1 MATNLAVT
9 LHKKTKEN
17 VILSDFRPGQGTIG
31 LDLGFRNPSGMLG
44 LLENNKAVS
53 LEDVRGNLLPHKSGV
68 MTFLSSH
75 EPEDAKHFG
84 EADKFLT
91 ITKHLRQLADYVVLD
106 LGTAFPPL
114 ISNVIRECDRV
125 ILCIAPTPSNVQQ
138 TRLLFDA
145 LVEAGVGIGLI
156 TNVLINRMRTSIQL
170 SWEQAEELF
179 GYPVSIVFTPVPD
192 RKSVV

>member
-1 MATNLAVT
+1 MFTAKSQVDDRIEGLESGADAYLTKPTQPRELFAQVKAILKRTPKREVVVQAPAPPPPSGKIFGVLAAKGGIGVSTMATNLAVT

-91 ITKHLRQLADYVVLD
+91 ITKHLR
-106 LGTAFPPL
+106 
-114 ISNVIRECDRV
+114 
-125 ILCIAPTPSNVQQ
+125 
-138 TRLLFDA
+138 
-145 LVEAGVGIGLI
+145 
-156 TNVLINRMRTSIQL
+156 
-170 SWEQAEELF
+170 
-179 GYPVSIVFTPVPD
+179 
-192 RKSVV
+192 